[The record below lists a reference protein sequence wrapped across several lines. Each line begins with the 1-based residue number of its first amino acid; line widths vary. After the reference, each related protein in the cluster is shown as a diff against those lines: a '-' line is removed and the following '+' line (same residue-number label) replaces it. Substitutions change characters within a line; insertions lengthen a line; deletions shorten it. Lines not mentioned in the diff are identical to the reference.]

1 MTTLRR
7 LQGIT
12 YWVIENPGEIVDFI
26 NSNIRK
32 EWEAD
37 LRSVGRDRRE
47 DPWLQTLSRRR
58 WRLEV
63 VDADRIVLNPGII
76 NYVDPEEGYDFQA
89 SLARRRKELRT
100 VIETYGVVIWP
111 VIVSEEDMLL
121 GDGYCRLT
129 ALREMGISQVYA
141 YMGNL
146 QNKRSAEPT
155 L

>member
-12 YWVIENPGEIVDFI
+12 YWVIEKPDEISDFI
-26 NSNIRK
+26 NTNIRK
-32 EWEAD
+32 EWGAD
-37 LRSVGRDRRE
+37 LRGEGRDLGE

-58 WRLEV
+58 WRLEA
-63 VDADRIVLNPGII
+63 VDADRIVLNPDIMNI
-76 NYVDPEEGYDFQA
+76 MDPQKGYSFQV

-111 VIVSEEDMLL
+111 VIVREEDMLL

-129 ALREMGISQVYA
+129 ALREMGI
-141 YMGNL
+141 
-146 QNKRSAEPT
+146 
-155 L
+155 